1 MNKGMR
7 KDQQKQVVQKR
18 TKVLK
23 IRLSEA
29 EERQIN
35 STSTRACV
43 ASWAR
48 DVLLATDITK
58 PRSRKGH
65 ESEDILVPLTRFS
78 DEELKQ
84 IGQLTAVLSCLN
96 AAIWEHEFCDH
107 DVLILRLINIIS
119 VFLRNRLYIND
130 N

>member
-1 MNKGMR
+1 MSQSGR

-35 STSTRACV
+35 STSTRASL
-43 ASWAR
+43 ATWAR
-48 DVLLATDITK
+48 EVLLAQQATK
-58 PRSRKGH
+58 TRSSKDHG
-65 ESEDILVPLTRFS
+65 SEEVLAPLTQFT

-96 AAIWEHEFCDH
+96 AAIWQHQCCDY
-107 DVLILRLINIIS
+107 DVSVHKIIRVIS

>member
-1 MNKGMR
+1 MSQSGR

-78 DEELKQ
+78 DQELKQ

-96 AAIWEHEFCDH
+96 AAIWEHEFCDQ
-107 DVLILRLINIIS
+107 DVLINRLINIIS
-119 VFLRNRLYIND
+119 IFLRDRIYIND